1 MAVRL
6 FARGSD
12 GVVCIADASTSE
24 ATFLDYVNNPFKNV
38 NKIHFHSEFDYM
50 SLAAKFTTSISF
62 SARAASSTTQ
72 SVNKGKGSITIQL
85 PEQGTQRHALGTHN
99 LGYTPFA
106 TATRG
111 TSSSQVT
118 PTFQLQKNGAAIRIV
133 NLEMDSTKI
142 YVYENWVTYTQG
154 LSATTQTFNCWV
166 WRNPA

>member
-24 ATFLDYVNNPFKNV
+24 STFQDYVSNPYKNID
-38 NKIHFHSEFDYM
+38 NINFHSSFDYM
-50 SLAAKFTTSISF
+50 SLAAKFTTSITF

-72 SVNKGKGSITIQL
+72 SVNKGKGSVTIQL
-85 PEQGTQRHALGTHN
+85 PEQGTQRHQLGTHG

-111 TSSSQVT
+111 NANRQVT
-118 PTFQLQKNGAAIRIV
+118 PTFQLQKNGAAIRLV
-133 NLEMDSTKI
+133 NVEMDSNKI
-142 YVYENWVTYTQG
+142 YVYESWVTFTNA
-154 LSATTQTFNCWV
+154 LAATTQTFNCWV
-166 WRNPA
+166 FRNPE